1 VCSRVKILLTAIV
14 LGLVGFLQAQSIVIP
29 PDKMLHVW
37 AGYTVASSTYY
48 MCKTYI
54 IPNDEKKTFIAT
66 LTMSSLVA
74 LGKEIYDYGTN
85 PAWTINDSTG
95 DFIATMLGAGFTI
108 IVIKWE
114 F

>member
-1 VCSRVKILLTAIV
+1 MCSKVKILLTLIV
-14 LGLVGFLQAQSIVIP
+14 LGLVGNLQAQSIVIP
-29 PDKMLHVW
+29 QDKLLHLW

-66 LTMSSLVA
+66 LTVSSLVA
-74 LGKEIYDYGTN
+74 LGKEVYDYKTN
-85 PAWTINDSTG
+85 PAWTIDDSTG
-95 DFIATMLGAGFTI
+95 DLLSTLIGVGFTI